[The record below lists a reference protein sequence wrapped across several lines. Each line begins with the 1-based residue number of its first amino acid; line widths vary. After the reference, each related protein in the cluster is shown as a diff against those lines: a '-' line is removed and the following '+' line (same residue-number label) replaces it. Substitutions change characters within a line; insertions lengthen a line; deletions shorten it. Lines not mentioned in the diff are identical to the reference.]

1 METTTIE
8 LDQKVAEMTKKL
20 KKEFYVIAAQSKHFV
35 KRTPRTDKLD
45 DLQEKLYEACTLLH
59 VMADVLIGHGRKA
72 IDNFEN
78 ENYYEPDKNQII
90 EKLQDITVKEIPC
103 MVKDAMM
110 HMIK

>member
-1 METTTIE
+1 METTSTD
-8 LDQKVAEMTKKL
+8 LDHKVAKMTKKL

-59 VMADVLIGHGRKA
+59 VMTDVLIGHGRKA

-78 ENYYEPDKNQII
+78 ENYYEPNKDQII
-90 EKLQDITVKEIPC
+90 EKLQDITIKEIPC
-103 MVKDAMM
+103 MVKDAMIQ
-110 HMIK
+110 MIK